1 MNRSLPLVAIIAL
14 LLPAL
19 RAEGPLPVNS
29 PAQTPA
35 PAPALS
41 PSATPS
47 PTQTPMIL
55 TNSIQ
60 SNPAIP
66 LWTNAAPGALGS
78 GPNDIPTI
86 TPYYPAPGKAT
97 GAAMIVCPGGSYAML
112 AKHEGEGYAVWLN
125 EQGITAF
132 VLQYRLGSH
141 GYHHPAM
148 MLDGQRAIRYVRSH
162 AAEWHLDP
170 KRIGIIGSSA
180 GGHLASTCLTHF
192 DEGKADAADPVDRV
206 SSRPD
211 LGVLCYPVISMGENT
226 HGGSRKN
233 LLGET
238 PSPELIENLSNEK
251 QVTPQTP
258 PTFLFHTVADAAVK
272 VENTLD
278 FAAALRRNGVPFS
291 LHVYPNGGHGIGLGD
306 RDGHIEHRHDWTRE
320 CAHWLKDLHFGK

>member
-1 MNRSLPLVAIIAL
+1 MI
-14 LLPAL
+14 
-19 RAEGPLPVNS
+19 
-29 PAQTPA
+29 
-35 PAPALS
+35 
-41 PSATPS
+41 
-47 PTQTPMIL
+47 PTNT
-55 TNSIQ
+55 IQ

-141 GYHHPAM
+141 GYRHPTM
-148 MLDGQRAIRYVRSH
+148 MLDGQRAIRYVRAH

-192 DEGKADAADPVDRV
+192 DEGKPDAADPIDRV
-206 SSRPD
+206 SCRPD

-238 PSPELIENLSNEK
+238 PSAELIENLSNEK

-291 LHVYPNGGHGIGLGD
+291 LHVYPNGGHGMGLGD
-306 RDGHIEHRHDWTRE
+306 RDGHIEHRHAWTRE
-320 CAHWLKDLHFGK
+320 CAHWLKDLHFGN